1 VRQDFVVRTVATLD
15 ELGKVYAFAAP
26 ILGLPVGKHTLE
38 YYTQQFA
45 IAPQLLVFAER
56 DGLIC
61 GCILASIEDDHVLVG
76 PVAVAADSRRAGMG
90 SAMMREVEHRAKE
103 TGRTTLILGGRE
115 EAESFYLSCGFQP
128 NLFIQ
133 LPEPDSTERLR
144 SLNQQYEVV
153 WESQQ
158 GGWSRLMLRT
168 PQVDKDLQQQYQ
180 RRFPGCSTQY
190 VFVKHIC

>member
-1 VRQDFVVRTVATLD
+1 MRTIATLG
-15 ELGKVYAFAAP
+15 ELDKVYAFAAP
-26 ILGLPVGKHTLE
+26 ILGLPVAQHTLE

-56 DGLIC
+56 DGRIC
-61 GCILASIEDDHVLVG
+61 GCILASMEDDHVLVG

-133 LPEPDSTERLR
+133 LPEPDSAERLR

-158 GGWSRLMLRT
+158 DGWSRLMLRT
-168 PQVDKDLQQQYQ
+168 PHIDKGLQQEYQ
-180 RRFPGCSTQY
+180 LRFPGCSTQY
-190 VFVKHIC
+190 VFVKHI